1 MAGGL
6 TPENLLYAL
15 LGGLL
20 PPLLWL
26 WFWLK
31 EDRHPEPRRILI
43 ATFLAGMFVVPIA
56 FMLERTLSL
65 AAKALGVY
73 RLGGGFITLLFLWA
87 FIEEVL
93 KYLAAKYTAL
103 KNKSFDEP
111 VDALIYMITAALGFA
126 ALENI
131 FFLIN
136 AFDANSMSG
145 VLTANL
151 RFMGATLLH
160 MATSGI
166 VGASLGFS
174 FFRKKSRKRNLVI
187 GLFFA
192 TLLHFAF
199 NYFIIHN
206 KDGSVFNVF
215 VPLWILII
223 AIIFTFEMVKKV
235 KMKRA

>member
-1 MAGGL
+1 MPSL
-6 TPENLLYAL
+6 F
-15 LGGLL
+15 
-20 PPLLWL
+20 WL

-43 ATFLAGMFVVPIA
+43 STFLAGMFVVPVA
-56 FMLERTLSL
+56 FMLERALSL
-65 AAKALGVY
+65 VAKALGVY
-73 RLGGGFITLLFLWA
+73 QIAGGFITLLFLWA
-87 FIEEVL
+87 LIEEVL

-103 KNKSFDEP
+103 QNKNFDEP

-126 ALENI
+126 AFENI

-136 AFDANSMSG
+136 AFGVNSMSG
-145 VLTANL
+145 ALTANL
-151 RFMGATLLH
+151 RFIGATLLH

-174 FFRKKSRKRNLVI
+174 FFRKSSRKRNLII

-199 NYFIIHN
+199 NYFIIQN

-215 VPLWILII
+215 VPLWIFII
-223 AIIFTFEMVKKV
+223 AIIFIFEMVKKV
-235 KMKRA
+235 KMRKA